1 MSQRY
6 AVYWTPE
13 PHHPLWHA
21 GCTWLGREATGRVA
35 GPPPPGRTAPWR
47 YGFHA
52 TLKPPMRLAQGVDAS
67 LLHAELNVLA
77 RAVRRFALPPLK
89 VQTLS
94 DFVAL
99 RPAQTPEALQA
110 LADRCVVQLDRFRQP
125 SDDPEMARRLQGL
138 DDEQRRLLH
147 RWGYPHVLHR
157 WRFHLTLSDALAEPH
172 QLEEVRHEAEAW
184 FAPALAL
191 PLHVE
196 SVALFEE
203 AGPGLALDCIARFA
217 LTL

>member
-1 MSQRY
+1 MSPRY
-6 AVYWTPE
+6 AVYWAPE
-13 PHHPLWHA
+13 PHHPLWRA

-67 LLHAELNVLA
+67 LLHAELSALA
-77 RAVRRFALPPLK
+77 RTVPPFALPPLQ

-99 RPAQTPEALQA
+99 RLAQTPEALQA
-110 LADRCVVQLDRFRQP
+110 LADRCVVQLDHFRQP

-147 RWGYPHVLHR
+147 RWGYPHVLHH
-157 WRFHLTLSDALAEPH
+157 WRFHLTLSDALTQPQ
-172 QLEEVRHEAEAW
+172 QLEQMRHEAEAW
-184 FAPALAL
+184 FAPALAT

-203 AGPGLALDCIARFA
+203 SGPGLALDCIDRFA
-217 LTL
+217 LAG